1 MIAENVMDAL
11 MIKKGKIIKQVALKN
26 IILRIKNNI
35 IQKIIKI
42 KN

>member
-1 MIAENVMDAL
+1 MITENVMDAN
-11 MIKKGKIIKQVALKN
+11 MIKKGKIIKQVAQKN
-26 IILRIKNNI
+26 IILRIKNI